1 MYINLN
7 AYKSLQNYEKFVH
20 ILKSYIELN
29 IIWNQF
35 QNDQLQF
42 VKNVI
47 TQPLLDDKLW
57 KLFLC
62 TNKEGKK
69 NVTKEGKINL
79 TTFFQTLQNK
89 FNVIHFQILI
99 SKKLHK
105 TPSLMK
111 IFKKIG
117 KYA

>member
-1 MYINLN
+1 MLIQILKLAN
-7 AYKSLQNYEKFVH
+7 KTFVH

-35 QNDQLQF
+35 QNDQYQF
-42 VKNVI
+42 VKNVYY
-47 TQPLLDDKLW
+47 TTVLDDKLL

-69 NVTKEGKINL
+69 NVIKEGKINL

-89 FNVIHFQILI
+89 FNVIHFQNFD
-99 SKKLHK
+99 K
-105 TPSLMK
+105 
-111 IFKKIG
+111 
-117 KYA
+117 